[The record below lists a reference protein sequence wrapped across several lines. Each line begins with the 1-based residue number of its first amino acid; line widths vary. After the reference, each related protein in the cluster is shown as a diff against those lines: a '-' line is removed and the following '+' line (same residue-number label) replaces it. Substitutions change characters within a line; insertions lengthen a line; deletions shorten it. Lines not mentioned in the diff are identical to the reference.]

1 MGRQNALGS
10 GNIIDSA
17 SMLFGRTPLP
27 PSTSATRSQQAAMQR
42 RLSQLNAAL
51 GQPEAEQALVPA
63 PQVQPTGNNRSLL
76 FTSLFLTALVAAMAG
91 ARFLSLPEAPAN
103 VPLQSAPANMV
114 VPPAPVAIES
124 AISDEKQVGDQLESW
139 RGAWVRRDIDAYLG
153 AYSQSFVPAD
163 GSSRDAWVAART
175 RKLASGAPITL
186 ELHNLLLEKIDSDH
200 FKASFLQDYASGN
213 YRETA
218 RAKTLTFARE
228 GGEWRITG
236 EWQR

>member
-1 MGRQNALGS
+1 MGHQNALGS
-10 GNIIDSA
+10 GSIIDTA

-27 PSTSATRSQQAAMQR
+27 PSTSATKSQQAAMQR

-51 GQPEAEQALVPA
+51 GEPEAPQATVSALQSQA
-63 PQVQPTGNNRSLL
+63 AGNNQGLL

-91 ARFLSLPEAPAN
+91 ARYLSLPEAPAN
-103 VPLQSAPANMV
+103 TPIQSTPAVVV
-114 VPPAPVAIES
+114 VPPMPVAAQP

-139 RGAWVRRDIDAYLG
+139 RSAWVQRDIDAYLG
-153 AYSQSFVPAD
+153 TYSQTFAPAD

-175 RKLASGAPITL
+175 RKLASGAPITI
-186 ELHNLLLEKIDSDH
+186 ELHDLLLEKVDSDH